1 MINRS
6 VVAGFGGQGVM
17 MIGKML
23 CYASL
28 DHDKH
33 ALFLPSYGT
42 EQRGGTAN
50 CTVIISDEEIGS
62 PMTAKFD
69 TLIAMNEPSLLKFQ
83 NSIADG
89 GTIYINSSLVDP
101 AKVREGVNVVAVPVD
116 ERAHELGSTK
126 VANIIML
133 SAYAASTGLFTKE
146 EITETVL
153 HKLASKP
160 QFLDMNKKAIEAGFE
175 YGGK

>member
-28 DHDKH
+28 DHGKH

-50 CTVIISDEEIGS
+50 CTVILSDEEIGS
-62 PMTAKFD
+62 PMTAHID
-69 TLIAMNEPSLLKFQ
+69 TLIAMNEPSLKKFQ
-83 NSIADG
+83 GMVKPG
-89 GTIYINSSLVDP
+89 GTVYINSSLVKPEDLP
-101 AKVREGVNVVAVPVD
+101 TSWVPRRWRISSCCRPMRPVRACL
-116 ERAHELGSTK
+116 RRK
-126 VANIIML
+126 R
-133 SAYAASTGLFTKE
+133 
-146 EITETVL
+146 
-153 HKLASKP
+153 
-160 QFLDMNKKAIEAGFE
+160 
-175 YGGK
+175 

>member
-28 DHDKH
+28 DHGKH

-50 CTVIISDEEIGS
+50 CTVILSDEEIGS
-62 PMTAKFD
+62 PMTAHID
-69 TLIAMNEPSLLKFQ
+69 TLIAMNEPSLKKFQ
-83 NSIADG
+83 GMVKPG
-89 GTIYINSSLVDP
+89 GTVYINSSLVKPED
-101 AKVREGVNVVAVPVD
+101 VRED
-116 ERAHELGSTK
+116 DLLELGRRVTHTHSER
-126 VANIIML
+126 
-133 SAYAASTGLFTKE
+133 SRG
-146 EITETVL
+146 
-153 HKLASKP
+153 HKLRARVA
-160 QFLDMNKKAIEAGFE
+160 DHMHA
-175 YGGK
+175 

>member
-28 DHDKH
+28 DHGKH

-50 CTVIISDEEIGS
+50 CTVILSDEEIGS
-62 PMTAKFD
+62 PMTAHID
-69 TLIAMNEPSLLKFQ
+69 TLIAMNEPSLKKFQ
-83 NSIADG
+83 GMVKPG
-89 GTIYINSSLVDP
+89 GTIYINSSLVKAADVRSDVTCVGVP
-101 AKVREGVNVVAVPVD
+101 AD
-116 ERAHELGSTK
+116 DLAHELGSTK

-133 SAYAASTGLFTKE
+133 SAYASGTGLFTKE
-146 EITETVL
+146 EVTETVL
-153 HKLASKP
+153 HKLGSKQ
-160 QFLDMNKKAIEAGFE
+160 QFLEMNQKAVEAGFSC
-175 YGGK
+175 GK

>member
-28 DHDKH
+28 DHGKH

-50 CTVIISDEEIGS
+50 CT
-62 PMTAKFD
+62 D
-69 TLIAMNEPSLLKFQ
+69 TLIAMNEPSLKKFQ
-83 NSIADG
+83 GMVKPG
-89 GTIYINSSLVDP
+89 GTVYINSSLVKPED
-101 AKVREGVNVVAVPVD
+101 VREDVVCTAIPVD
-116 ERAHELGSTK
+116 DLAHELGSTK

-133 SAYAASTGLFTKE
+133 SAYAAGTGMFTKE
-146 EITETVL
+146 EVTETVL

-160 QFLDMNKKAIEAGFE
+160 QFLEMNRKAVETGFE
-175 YGGK
+175 HAK

>member
-28 DHDKH
+28 DHGKH

-50 CTVIISDEEIGS
+50 CTVILSDEEIGS
-62 PMTAKFD
+62 PMTAHID
-69 TLIAMNEPSLLKFQ
+69 TLIAMNEPSLKKFQ
-83 NSIADG
+83 GMVKPG
-89 GTIYINSSLVDP
+89 GTVYINSSLVKPED
-101 AKVREGVNVVAVPVD
+101 VRSDVVCTAIPVD
-116 ERAHELGSTK
+116 DLAHELGSTK

-133 SAYAASTGLFTKE
+133 SAYAAGTGMFTKE
-146 EITETVL
+146 EVTETVL

-160 QFLDMNKKAIEAGFE
+160 RFLEMNRKAVEIGFE
-175 YGGK
+175 HAK

>member
-1 MINRS
+1 METNLC
-6 VVAGFGGQGVM
+6 VAGFGGQGVM

-28 DHDKH
+28 DHGKH

-50 CTVIISDEEIGS
+50 CTIILSDEEVGS
-62 PMTAKFD
+62 PMTAHID
-69 TLIAMNEPSLLKFQ
+69 TLIAMNEPSLKKFQ
-83 NSIADG
+83 DMVKPG
-89 GTIYINSSLVDP
+89 GTVYINSSLVKAEDVRADVRCTSVP
-101 AKVREGVNVVAVPVD
+101 AD
-116 ERAHELGSTK
+116 ELAHELGSTK

-133 SAYAASTGLFTKE
+133 SAYAAGTGLFTKE

-153 HKLASKP
+153 HKLASKT
-160 QFLDMNKKAIEAGFE
+160 QFLELNKKAIEAGFACGE
-175 YGGK
+175 